1 MSKARNLAT
10 LLTTDGSVKTTKYA
24 DSVGGQS
31 DFVASGTLP
40 NGTPV
45 VLNSD
50 GTIEAVGITSDG

>member
-10 LLTTDGSVKTTKYA
+10 LLSSDGSVKTTKYA

-40 NGTPV
+40 NGVPCHIKRGRE
-45 VLNSD
+45 L
-50 GTIEAVGITSDG
+50 